1 VRVSSAAR
9 AAGRVPGDGA
19 TPRASA
25 VCGWSVNDCGSAP
38 DSTSQRFH
46 PAGST
51 SQRFHPAGSR
61 QPRLQE
67 LSRSPG
73 TRCADPR
80 NRNGREN
87 PPLGMRA

>member
-46 PAGST
+46 PAGS
-51 SQRFHPAGSR
+51 R